1 MSIIKVNDLNFKLII
16 NSEQIQA
23 KVREIAL
30 HLERKLIQNNDIIT
44 LVIMDG
50 AFIFAADLFRY
61 INLEMQPK
69 FIKIK
74 SYLGETQ
81 STEILID
88 HINIEIFKNKTI
100 IIIEDII
107 DSGNSMFELITK
119 LKAASVKEIYL
130 VAMIIKSSQIRS
142 EINVDLFGYNL
153 GPEFIIGYGMDY
165 QGCGRGLQGIYQKM
179 I

>member
-30 HLERKLIQNNDIIT
+30 HLERKLFQNSDIIT

-50 AFIFAADLFRY
+50 AFIFAADLFRC
-61 INLEMQPK
+61 INIEMQPK

-107 DSGNSMFELITK
+107 DSGNSMFELVTK